1 MPKQSLKCQ
10 LIEEVD
16 SSLYQPKDE
25 ELLAFYCK
33 HSWWYSE
40 KMRYT
45 VAQDKWVIEVFP
57 FPKKGIVSEVGV
69 AYNPYAKADFA
80 YMIRGKGSQFK
91 EILKISSTSM
101 GRNLWDKADPCVYLD
116 DPVVILNAHDF
127 IMGVDSDIE
136 YGQYPIIE
144 VNLYSDSDDL
154 VLDFRRKDQ
163 AFYWSL
169 SLSPK
174 ILDLM
179 IQNES
184 SIEIF
189 NPPREIKEEV
199 F

>member
-1 MPKQSLKCQ
+1 MPKQPLKCQ

-25 ELLAFYCK
+25 ELFAFYCK

-57 FPKKGIVSEVGV
+57 LPKRRITSETGV
-69 AYNPYAKADFA
+69 AYDPYAKADFA
-80 YMIRGKGSQFK
+80 YMIRGKGSQLK
-91 EILKISSTSM
+91 EILRIGSTPM
-101 GRNLWDKADPCVYLD
+101 GRNLFREADPCVFLD
-116 DPVVILNAHDF
+116 DPVEIVNAHDF
-127 IMGVDSDIE
+127 IMGITPDIE
-136 YGQYPIIE
+136 YGEYPIIE
-144 VNLYSDSDDL
+144 VNSYVDCEDL
-154 VLDFRRKDQ
+154 VLDFHREDQ

-169 SLSPK
+169 SLNKK

-179 IQNES
+179 IKNES